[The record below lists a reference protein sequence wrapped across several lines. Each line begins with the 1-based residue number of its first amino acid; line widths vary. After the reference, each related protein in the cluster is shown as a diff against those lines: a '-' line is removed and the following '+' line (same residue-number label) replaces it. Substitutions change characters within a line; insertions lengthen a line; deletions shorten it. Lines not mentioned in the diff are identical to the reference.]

1 MSRFVINELVYDTDK
16 MEHIGTVKKW
26 CRNDLLSA
34 IMHEERGMFKTHKL
48 YRSAKGNY
56 LLTYEDC
63 GYIYAEAIQE
73 GEAKKLLMTYD
84 YDNYRKLFGDLEEA

>member
-1 MSRFVINELVYDTDK
+1 MSRFVINKLVYDTDK

-26 CRNDLLSA
+26 RKNELFSA
-34 IMHEERGMFKTHKL
+34 IMREERGNFLSHKL

-56 LLTYEDC
+56 LLTWEDA

-73 GEAKKLLMTYD
+73 SEAKDLLMRYD
-84 YDNYRKLFGDLEEA
+84 YDNYRKVFGDLEEA